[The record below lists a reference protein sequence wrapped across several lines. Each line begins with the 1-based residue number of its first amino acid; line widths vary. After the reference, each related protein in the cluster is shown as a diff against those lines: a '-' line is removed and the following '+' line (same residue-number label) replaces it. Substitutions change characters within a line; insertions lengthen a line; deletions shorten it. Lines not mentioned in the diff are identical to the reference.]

1 VNETPAIEFLTAVG
15 QALSAL
21 RLYAEGHP
29 ARAEAVDRVRRT
41 LQAVLNEGAG
51 QTARFTFLGDDVV
64 VGDRRLRGL
73 GGWSW
78 GPQLAATGIERLEV
92 APGVTEDELA
102 WFLAE
107 TVRRLDAAGRRGAS
121 GGGREAGSRVADTR
135 EPGMSL
141 EHLRFGW
148 VAEAGEPAW
157 NGELDGTLREI
168 GGLFEGARDEGAVE
182 ATVAAAV
189 VEAVGAA
196 VQQSRNLLRLLVPLK
211 DVDQYSTIHSMNV
224 SVLSIGLAERVGY
237 GREDVRSVGKAALLH
252 DVGKSLVP
260 DEILKKPGT
269 LTPEEWTIVKRHPV
283 DGARILFRSRDGLG
297 VAAVVA
303 YEHHMTWDGGGYPD
317 RRFARPVHPAT
328 ELVQVCDVYDALRTE
343 RPFRGPWSEDR
354 IVAHLRAGAGEAF
367 SPGIVELFLDMLE
380 AFQEEGPKD

>member
-1 VNETPAIEFLTAVG
+1 MNETPAIEFLIAVG

-29 ARAEAVDRVRRT
+29 ARAEAVERVRRT
-41 LQAVLNEGAG
+41 LESVLEEEAGGA
-51 QTARFTFLGDDVV
+51 ARFTFLGDDVV
-64 VGDRRLRGL
+64 VGERRLRQL

-78 GPQLAATGIERLEV
+78 GPQLAAVGIERLEV
-92 APGVTEDELA
+92 APGVTEGELSR
-102 WFLAE
+102 FLAE
-107 TVRRLDAAGRRGAS
+107 AVRRLDAAGRRAGHA
-121 GGGREAGSRVADTR
+121 GAGSAGEDVH
-135 EPGMSL
+135 EPGMRL
-141 EHLRFGW
+141 EHLRFGR
-148 VAEAGEPAW
+148 VAEAGDTEW
-157 NGELDGTLREI
+157 NGELEGTLRDI
-168 GGLFEGARDEGAVE
+168 GQLYDAARDDGSVE

-317 RRFARPVHPAT
+317 RKFARPVHPAT
-328 ELVQVCDVYDALRTE
+328 QLVQVCDVYDALRTE
-343 RPFRGPWSEDR
+343 RPFRGPWSEER
-354 IVAHLRAGAGEAF
+354 IVAHLRAGSGEAF
-367 SPGIVELFLDMLE
+367 SPEMVALFLDMLE
-380 AFQEEGPKD
+380 GFQEEPAEG

>member
-1 VNETPAIEFLTAVG
+1 VNETPAIEFLIAVG

-29 ARAEAVDRVRRT
+29 ARAEAVERVRRT
-41 LQAVLNEGAG
+41 LESVLEEEAGGA
-51 QTARFTFLGDDVV
+51 ARFTFLGDDVV
-64 VGDRRLRGL
+64 VGERRLRQL

-78 GPQLAATGIERLEV
+78 GPQLAAVGIERLEV
-92 APGVTEDELA
+92 APGVTEGELSR
-102 WFLAE
+102 FLAE
-107 TVRRLDAAGRRGAS
+107 AVRRLDAAGRRAGHA
-121 GGGREAGSRVADTR
+121 GAGSAGEDVH
-135 EPGMSL
+135 EPGMRL
-141 EHLRFGW
+141 EHLRFGR
-148 VAEAGEPAW
+148 VAEAGDTEW
-157 NGELDGTLREI
+157 NGELEGTLRDI
-168 GGLFEGARDEGAVE
+168 GQLYDAARDDGSVE

-317 RRFARPVHPAT
+317 RKFARPVHPAT
-328 ELVQVCDVYDALRTE
+328 QLVQVCDVYDALRTE
-343 RPFRGPWSEDR
+343 RPFRGPWSEER
-354 IVAHLRAGAGEAF
+354 IVAHLRAGSGEAF
-367 SPGIVELFLDMLE
+367 SPEMVALFLDMLE
-380 AFQEEGPKD
+380 GFQEEPAEG

>member
-1 VNETPAIEFLTAVG
+1 VNETPAIDFLTAVG

-29 ARAEAVDRVRRT
+29 ARAEAVERVRQT
-41 LQAVLNEGAG
+41 LLAVLEEAKGE
-51 QTARFTFLGDDVV
+51 TARFTFLGNDVV
-64 VGDRRLRGL
+64 VGDTRLREL

-78 GPQLAATGIERLEV
+78 GPQLAAVGIERVEV
-92 APGVTEDELA
+92 APGVTAQELSR
-102 WFLAE
+102 FLAE
-107 TVRRLDAAGRRGAS
+107 AVRRLDA
-121 GGGREAGSRVADTR
+121 GGRKSVADGHSDAGSAVPWGLGLR
-135 EPGMSL
+135 L
-141 EHLRFGW
+141 EHLRFGR
-148 VAEAGEPAW
+148 VAEAGETEW
-157 NGELDGTLREI
+157 NGELNGTLEEI
-168 GGLFEGARDEGAVE
+168 GDLFEAARDEGSIE

-317 RRFARPVHPAT
+317 RKFARPVHPVT
-328 ELVQVCDVYDALRTE
+328 QLVQVCDVYDALRTE
-343 RPFRGPWSEDR
+343 RPFRGPWNEQR
-354 IVAHLRAGAGEAF
+354 IVAHLRAGSGEAF
-367 SPGIVELFLDMLE
+367 SPEMVTLFLNMIETLQDEPPE
-380 AFQEEGPKD
+380 A

>member
-1 VNETPAIEFLTAVG
+1 MNETPAIEFLIAVG

-29 ARAEAVDRVRRT
+29 ARAEAVERVRRT
-41 LQAVLNEGAG
+41 LESVLEEEAGGA
-51 QTARFTFLGDDVV
+51 ARFTFLGDDVV
-64 VGDRRLRGL
+64 VGERRLRQL

-78 GPQLAATGIERLEV
+78 GPQLAAVGIERLEV
-92 APGVTEDELA
+92 APGVTEGELSR
-102 WFLAE
+102 FLAE
-107 TVRRLDAAGRRGAS
+107 AVRRLDAAGRRAGHA
-121 GGGREAGSRVADTR
+121 GAGSAGEDVH
-135 EPGMSL
+135 EPGMRL
-141 EHLRFGW
+141 EHMRFGR
-148 VAEAGEPAW
+148 VAEAGEPEW
-157 NGELDGTLREI
+157 NGELEGTLRDI
-168 GGLFEGARDEGAVE
+168 GHLYDAARDDGSVE

-317 RRFARPVHPAT
+317 RKFARPVHPAT
-328 ELVQVCDVYDALRTE
+328 QLVQVCDVYDALRTE
-343 RPFRGPWSEDR
+343 RPFRGPWSEER
-354 IVAHLRAGAGEAF
+354 IVAHLRAGSGEAF
-367 SPGIVELFLDMLE
+367 SPEMVALFLDMLE
-380 AFQEEGPKD
+380 GFQEEPAEG